1 MVLLSLHTPPLQQIR
16 TQIPFGL
23 CEVYQPPW
31 RLSSLFRASRIALFL
46 FLLSGRFVRRYT
58 TRWGITAKMALE
70 IVCDKVINETG
81 FLGYGRGHE
90 GYKVEGGDKMIDS
103 ERVNK
108 FDTTACNAEFRF
120 GTDID
125 GSAESEFGVTLSMA
139 RINSQTLSEGCL
151 MRSTRGGAAIWTK
164 AADNI

>member
-31 RLSSLFRASRIALFL
+31 RLSSLFHASRIALFL

-58 TRWGITAKMALE
+58 IRWGIKAKMALA

-81 FLGYGRGHE
+81 FLGYGRGMKGMKWKE
-90 GYKVEGGDKMIDS
+90 GIK
-103 ERVNK
+103 
-108 FDTTACNAEFRF
+108 
-120 GTDID
+120 
-125 GSAESEFGVTLSMA
+125 
-139 RINSQTLSEGCL
+139 
-151 MRSTRGGAAIWTK
+151 
-164 AADNI
+164 